1 MRCRTASSNA
11 EAVVLATSLLLL
23 QVWRRLYECAFVS
36 VHSDSSAINLIHYA
50 SGFAHYFCACVG
62 VLLEAPCF
70 TSAYADDD
78 DADGGSSVGG
88 HGAFRWV
95 HVSLD
100 PKSVTLTQCVSAVLF
115 LWAWHHQRKAHQILA
130 RIRLVISF
138 FLSHGENHGAGCH
151 QAPKPIS
158 VQSNRATPSLDREL
172 K

>member
-78 DADGGSSVGG
+78 ADGGSSVGG

-115 LWAWHHQRKAHQILA
+115 LWAWHHQRRAHQILA

-138 FLSHGENHGAGCH
+138 FLSHCENHGAG
-151 QAPKPIS
+151 APSGPKTNFSP
-158 VQSNRATPSLDREL
+158 VQSCNTVPREL